1 MTALPHTLLW
11 FFYTSGSTAQRTC
24 TRAVQLRTRVL
35 LAQRRADP
43 AAQVRTAQA
52 AAAARSLAE
61 EGFEEALADLAPD
74 ALQAALA
81 AKAAAL
87 QARAAALPAAPAPGS
102 PQARL
107 TKRLATRRSFA
118 ALIHAVR
125 GPKSRC

>member
-1 MTALPHTLLW
+1 M
-11 FFYTSGSTAQRTC
+11 
-24 TRAVQLRTRVL
+24 
-35 LAQRRADP
+35 
-43 AAQVRTAQA
+43 RTAQA

-61 EGFEEALADLAPD
+61 EGFEEALAGLAPD